1 MSLDKKLALLRK
13 REGLTQAEVAE
24 KLDVSRQA
32 ISRWES
38 GESKPS
44 TKNIQTLCALYNVQ
58 MDALLNDSEDELSV
72 AVPVDVAEKK
82 SPERGEEKEEKRRI
96 KFLAIGAVVLA
107 VLICVLVWHG
117 NRQKED
123 GVDLHSIQGE
133 DIVLSV
139 EPDFNLNWE

>member
-1 MSLDKKLALLRK
+1 MTLDKKLARLRK
-13 REGLTQAEVAE
+13 REGLSQAEVAE

-44 TKNIQTLCALYNVQ
+44 TKNIQTLCKLYNVQ
-58 MDALLNDSEDELSV
+58 MDSLLNDSEDELPV
-72 AVPVDVAEKK
+72 AVPVGMAEKK
-82 SPERGEEKEEKRRI
+82 SPEQGEQKKNKQWIRLLVI
-96 KFLAIGAVVLA
+96 CAIVFPVL
-107 VLICVLVWHG
+107 VCVLFWYG

-133 DIVLSV
+133 DSTFS
-139 EPDFNLNWE
+139 EETEFDLNFE

>member
-1 MSLDKKLALLRK
+1 MTLDKKLARLRK
-13 REGLTQAEVAE
+13 REGLSQAEVAE

-44 TKNIQTLCALYNVQ
+44 TQNIQALCKLYNVQ
-58 MDALLNDSEDELSV
+58 IDSLLNDSEDELP
-72 AVPVDVAEKK
+72 AAAPVGMAEKK
-82 SPERGEEKEEKRRI
+82 SPEQGEKKKQWSR
-96 KFLAIGAVVLA
+96 LLVIGAIVLA
-107 VLICVLVWHG
+107 VLVCVLFWYG

-133 DIVLSV
+133 DSIFSE
-139 EPDFNLNWE
+139 EPEFDLKFG